1 MEEAREIAEEAR
13 SKAEAEAEAEATRLE
28 VERTSLLL
36 ETGRPR
42 TRYPFST
49 PKPVTTRRLW
59 RKITR
64 RP

>member
-1 MEEAREIAEEAR
+1 MEEAREITEEAR

-36 ETGRPR
+36 DIGRPR

-49 PKPVTTRRLW
+49 PKPVKTRRPW